1 MASLELRNV
10 QKSYGNSQIATLKD
24 IALKIDAGEFLIL
37 VGPSGCGKSTLMNC
51 IAGLENIT
59 GGEILVDGEDIS
71 QASPKDR
78 DIAMVFQSYAL
89 YPTMSVRDNIAF
101 GLKMRKVPAAKI
113 EEEVARVAKL
123 LQIEPLLERKPSQ
136 LSGGQQ
142 QRVAMGRA
150 LARRPK
156 IYLFDEPLSNLDAKL
171 RVEMRTEIKLMHQ
184 RLKTTTV
191 YVTHDQIEAMTLG
204 DKVAVMKDGVIQ
216 QFGTPHE
223 IYNNPANLFVASFIG
238 SPPMNFV
245 PLRIRQRDGRWVG
258 VLNSEQGSCELP
270 LPITSDEGLRDRELI
285 LGIRPEQIGLSN
297 GSAADLSLLVDIE
310 VVEPTGPDTLV
321 VFALNQ
327 VKACCRLAPDQAPRW
342 GDAQPAVRSA
352 QGPAVRR
359 PERRTAGPGAACSHA
374 RKQGHA
380 AGFQRSGAGA
390 VRYRPALPA
399 GWG

>member
-285 LGIRPEQIGLSN
+285 LGIRPEQIGLA
-297 GSAADLSLLVDIE
+297 GVGTADFSLAVDIE

-321 VFALNQ
+321 VFTLNQ
-327 VKACCRLAPDQAPRW
+327 VKACCRLAPDQAPRV
-342 GDAQPAVRSA
+342 GETLNLQFDPRKVLLFDAQSGERLGLAQPAATRESKVTRLVSN
-352 QGPAVRR
+352 G
-359 PERRTAGPGAACSHA
+359 AGPV
-374 RKQGHA
+374 Q
-380 AGFQRSGAGA
+380 
-390 VRYRPALPA
+390 
-399 GWG
+399 

>member
-89 YPTMSVRDNIAF
+89 YPTMTVRDNIAF

-270 LPITSDEGLRDRELI
+270 LPITSDDGLRDRELI
-285 LGIRPEQIGLSN
+285 LGIRPEQIGLAPA
-297 GSAADLSLLVDIE
+297 GSADFSLAVDIE

-321 VFALNQ
+321 VFTLNQ
-327 VKACCRLAPDQAPRW
+327 VKACCRLAPDQAPRV
-342 GDAQPAVRSA
+342 GETLNLQFDPRKALLFDAQTGERLGVVQPEPVRESK
-352 QGPAVRR
+352 VTRLV
-359 PERRTAGPGAACSHA
+359 SN
-374 RKQGHA
+374 
-380 AGFQRSGAGA
+380 GAGTA
-390 VRYRPALPA
+390 Q
-399 GWG
+399 

>member
-10 QKSYGNSQIATLKD
+10 QKSYGNSQIATLKE

-78 DIAMVFQSYAL
+78 DIAMVFQSYAR

-123 LQIEPLLERKPSQ
+123 LQIEPLLERKPAQ

-223 IYNNPANLFVASFIG
+223 IYNDPANLFVASFIG

-270 LPITSDEGLRDRELI
+270 LPITSDDGLRDRELI
-285 LGIRPEQIGLSN
+285 LGIRPEQIGLAEV
-297 GSAADLSLLVDIE
+297 GTADFSLAVDIE

-321 VFALNQ
+321 VFTLNQ
-327 VKACCRLAPDQAPRW
+327 VKACCRLTPDQAPRV
-342 GDAQPAVRSA
+342 GETLNLQFDPRKALLFDAQTGERLGVVQPEPVRESKVTRLVSNGTGTA
-352 QGPAVRR
+352 Q
-359 PERRTAGPGAACSHA
+359 
-374 RKQGHA
+374 
-380 AGFQRSGAGA
+380 
-390 VRYRPALPA
+390 
-399 GWG
+399 